1 MDLLPLDL
9 FLLLSSLASLAASAS
24 LLSCYFG
31 ILDFSLLFTS
41 GLQQQ
46 PLRPPGSLDTWMQQ
60 PEPDSEAKNLSIEF
74 SGLSIA
80 VRGSP
85 SRAADFVRGLN
96 LNSSASDTSNCV
108 FSEVRS
114 EPPQL
119 DSPRPAAISPGSRD
133 ALFLLAFLWIC
144 TLRPAGLSWIPSL
157 LALSVGLK
165 FQLLNWWVPD
175 LLVETEFGALGQLGV
190 GQRRLEREGLVAQT
204 KLLQSSWATGFGAC
218 CIAAEFHGLQCIPHL
233 ETSLQQLDELQA
245 VIPPATAFQPRLRP
259 RCTLRRLAC
268 PTLYS
273 TARRNGF
280 QNCRCFNNLHALRA
294 GGSGLRYRGGW
305 HNSYSGFGGDQ
316 KARCC
321 FAVLPPG
328 LPEELVMHGMDAGPD
343 HLVGPSTSILVAG
356 GTLET
361 GRPQLSVLLV
371 DMSPAV
377 LEHLSE
383 VAEFDGP
390 AVILHRFA
398 VPTSRRFGCCSM
410 GPVNMERLQYY
421 SAEEGDQE
429 DVPEASHQE
438 EDVPVATAH
447 GPPIADTTTPAGRR
461 QKASQETHGLNKRA
475 KMMEDQMKAPDRL

>member
-1 MDLLPLDL
+1 
-9 FLLLSSLASLAASAS
+9 
-24 LLSCYFG
+24 
-31 ILDFSLLFTS
+31 
-41 GLQQQ
+41 
-46 PLRPPGSLDTWMQQ
+46 MQQ
-60 PEPDSEAKNLSIEF
+60 PEPDSEAIELSIEF

-85 SRAADFVRGLN
+85 SRGADFVRGLN
-96 LNSSASDTSNCV
+96 LNSSASDRDTSNYV

-133 ALFLLAFLWIC
+133 ALFLLAFLWTC

-157 LALSVGLK
+157 LALSAGLK

-175 LLVETEFGALGQLGV
+175 LLVETEFGALGQLGL

-218 CIAAEFHGLQCIPHL
+218 CIAAEFHDLQCIPHL

-245 VIPPATAFQPRLRP
+245 VIPSATAFQPRLRP

-280 QNCRCFNNLHALRA
+280 GNCRCFNNLHALRA

-305 HNSYSGFGGDQ
+305 RTSDSYSGFGGDQ

-321 FAVLPPG
+321 FAVPPPR

-356 GTLET
+356 GTLDRMDGSPSKRNRT
-361 GRPQLSVLLV
+361 PSAFSPSGRHVSSCLGASFRGGRVRWSCGDFAQICRLS
-371 DMSPAV
+371 
-377 LEHLSE
+377 
-383 VAEFDGP
+383 FQ
-390 AVILHRFA
+390 

-410 GPVNMERLQYY
+410 GLDFEPGQRGATPILLLQRREIKRMCPRLPIRRRKTCQWGQQMVLPLQTPLILQ
-421 SAEEGDQE
+421 EGGKRQ
-429 DVPEASHQE
+429 VRHLGQRNPRLLSW
-438 EDVPVATAH
+438 
-447 GPPIADTTTPAGRR
+447 PALS
-461 QKASQETHGLNKRA
+461 KV
-475 KMMEDQMKAPDRL
+475 